1 MPNLCDAPVEAWR
14 AHWKAHGNAYP
25 SCIELTA
32 ADLHALNAERQ
43 LIHRTMNF
51 KQADGWEDV
60 FHGAK
65 LQVGPTSC
73 LVLASGERVPVA
85 LAGAVSTS

>member
-1 MPNLCDAPVEAWR
+1 MPNLYDSLVEALR
-14 AHWKAHGNAYP
+14 AHWKAHDNAYP

-32 ADLHALNAERQ
+32 ADLQALNAERK
-43 LIHRTMNF
+43 LTHGTTNF
-51 KQADGWEDV
+51 KQAEGWEDV
-60 FHGAK
+60 LHGAK

-73 LVLASGERVPVA
+73 MVLASGERVPVA

>member
-14 AHWKAHGNAYP
+14 AHWKAHGSAFP

-32 ADLHALNAERQ
+32 ADLQALNAERQ
-43 LIHRTMNF
+43 LTHGTTNF

-65 LQVGPTSC
+65 LQVGSTSC
-73 LVLASGERVPVA
+73 MVLASGEPVV

>member
-1 MPNLCDAPVEAWR
+1 M
-14 AHWKAHGNAYP
+14 
-25 SCIELTA
+25 
-32 ADLHALNAERQ
+32 NAERK
-43 LIHRTMNF
+43 LINDTMNF
-51 KQADGWEDV
+51 KQAEGWEDV